1 MSNAAAG
8 QFNKKQLVVS
18 LVGCVLFAVTAWHLY
33 SRFDYDF
40 DDLDAR
46 RSEQAIV
53 HAIYAFAVFGV
64 PGFSYALWS
73 GFGWRGRPAA
83 VVRWSLRAATLV
95 AALGLGL
102 WAFRIEPASLRV
114 SEQRLSIASWPR
126 ACDGLRIAVLADL
139 HIGSPYNGLD
149 RLREV
154 VRRTNAARPDL
165 VLLPGDFVI
174 HDVIGGEFQP
184 PEATAELLKE
194 LRAPAGVF
202 AVLGNHD
209 WITGAA
215 RVEAALRRQGIP
227 VLEDR
232 GVELAMFG
240 NCRLNLVGVSDY
252 WEGPH
257 DVRKALASVSAA
269 VPALVFTHNP
279 DVFPEIPPE
288 VVLTIAGHTHGGQV
302 YLPGIG
308 RPVVPSQYGQR
319 YAVGHIE
326 ESGKHMYVSSGV
338 GTSILPV
345 RFLVPPEITLL
356 DLNGGNPD
364 SREHEQD
371 IVAR

>member
-8 QFNKKQLVVS
+8 QFNKKQLVAG
-18 LVGCVLFAVTAWHLY
+18 LVGCVLFIVTAWHLY
-33 SRFDYDF
+33 SSFDYDF
-40 DDLDAR
+40 DDLAAR

-53 HAIYAFAVFGV
+53 YAIYAFAVFGI
-64 PGFSYALWS
+64 PGLGYALWS
-73 GFGWRGRPAA
+73 GFGWRGRRAQDGTYKGAA
-83 VVRWSLRAATLV
+83 ALRWSLRLATLAV
-95 AALGLGL
+95 ALGLGL
-102 WAFRIEPASLRV
+102 WAFWIEPASLRV

-126 ACDGLRIAVLADL
+126 ECDGLRIAVLADL

-149 RLREV
+149 QLREV
-154 VRRTNAARPDL
+154 VRRTNAIGADL
-165 VLLPGDFVI
+165 ILLPGDFVI

-215 RVEAALRRQGIP
+215 RVESALRRQGIP

-232 GVELAMFG
+232 GVELRAWDS
-240 NCRLNLVGVSDY
+240 CRLNLVGISDY

-257 DVRKALASVSAA
+257 DVAKALASVSAA
-269 VPALVFTHNP
+269 VPTLVFTHNP
-279 DVFPEIPPE
+279 DVFPEIPAQ
-288 VVLTIAGHTHGGQV
+288 VMLTIAGHTHGGQV
-302 YLPGIG
+302 YLPGVG

-319 YAVGHIE
+319 YAVGHIQ
-326 ESGKHMYVSSGV
+326 ESGRHMYVSSGV

-345 RFLVPPEITLL
+345 RFLVPPEITVLEL
-356 DLNGGNPD
+356 Y
-364 SREHEQD
+364 QD
-371 IVAR
+371 